1 MKKNASSKILLSLG
15 VATLLYSSA
24 FAQEINLTES
34 SDVGNY
40 FEENGKDINLK
51 NPDKYK
57 GQDLNIKMGVWDLPN
72 DDYDSADYRL
82 NIDIGKNNTLS
93 FTHNNGQN
101 PAYVTNLNA
110 TAKEVKTTD
119 IVLQA
124 FAPSVINGDLTMTS
138 SGGEAIT
145 EDEKK
150 GSGIILYNG
159 AVEGKSANG
168 SLTINGNFTADK
180 TLFATY
186 GNFVKVNGT
195 ANLKNSNFG
204 LMKRSYTDLEANNVV
219 MVQAK
224 DFNENILKANNNAG
238 ALLLKFASDYISTD
252 VQGKDPLE
260 AGTIIDISDEDKY
273 GDGEKGLVDY
283 KLSVQNCGGN
293 KCLVDYK
300 LSVQNCGGNK
310 CLVINGGATAAAKD
324 KLVQLQVDIDA
335 IDKLLKNEFDFS
347 QDEEWTK
354 AKEALE
360 KQKTELE
367 QLKQEA
373 EKNGGKIDDEKYIDL
388 VNKNSNLNLSAN
400 DKASILALRSITE
413 QLGSIGADLASR
425 EGVKLALDIKKDTD
439 NTGKSVSNLNSAS
452 SAVNTTMNISNDVS
466 IGSRVA
472 MLNNPFGTY
481 ASKMNGLKFAAL
493 DSDMRPSYVN
503 EYTNSVWANA
513 FGGANIIDGDS
524 GAMYGATIGVDK
536 QANDDV
542 LWGTYFTYAN
552 AKIKDNNLEQK
563 SDNFQLGMYS
573 TINVAPQ
580 WELNLKA
587 YAQVSPT
594 KQDNVQTDGAYNSDY
609 TSKFLGLSANA
620 GRVFDFSDNT
630 LFIKPFAGVNY
641 YFSYTPSHTENG
653 AIAKDIDS
661 MKNNSV
667 SVEVGAE
674 FRKYMN
680 ENSYI
685 FVTPKIEQFVINSGD
700 DYTANLAVNNA
711 FFTSIE
717 ANNKKKTYGQIIV
730 GGNVDFTNQ
739 LSMNLGFG
747 AKQILAGKVDNKN
760 ETYLSGQVGLKYKF

>member
-24 FAQEINLTES
+24 FAQEINLTQS

-93 FTHNNGQN
+93 FTHNNDQN
-101 PAYVTNLNA
+101 PVYVTNLNA

-124 FAPSVINGDLTMTS
+124 FAPSVINGNLTMTS
-138 SGGEAIT
+138 SGAGAIT
-145 EDEKK
+145 EDEQK

-159 AVEGKSANG
+159 VEGKSANG

-180 TLFATY
+180 TLFAAY

-195 ANLKNSNFG
+195 ANLTNSNFG

-219 MVQAK
+219 IVQAK

-238 ALLLKFASDYISTD
+238 ALLLKFAGDYISTD

-260 AGTIIDISDEDKY
+260 AATIIDISDEDKY
-273 GDGEKGLVDY
+273 GDGEKG
-283 KLSVQNCGGN
+283 
-293 KCLVDYK
+293 LVDYK

-324 KLVQLQVDIDA
+324 KLVQLQVDIDT
-335 IDKLLKNEFDFS
+335 IDKLLKNEFDSS
-347 QDEEWTK
+347 QGEEWEQ
-354 AKEALE
+354 AKETLKKQQAEIQTMLE
-360 KQKTELE
+360 
-367 QLKQEA
+367 EA
-373 EKNGGKIDDEKYIDL
+373 KKNGGKIDDEKYIDL

-524 GAMYGATIGVDK
+524 GAMYGATVGVDK

-542 LWGTYFTYAN
+542 LWGAYFTYAN

-711 FFTSIE
+711 FFTSVE

>member
-24 FAQEINLTES
+24 FAQEINLTQS

-57 GQDLNIKMGVWDLPN
+57 GQDLSIKMGVWDLPN
-72 DDYDSADYRL
+72 DDYDSDDYRL

-101 PAYVTNLNA
+101 PVYVTNLNA

-124 FAPSVINGDLTMTS
+124 SAPSVINGNLTMTS
-138 SGGEAIT
+138 SGAETIT

-150 GSGIILYNG
+150 GSGIILYNGNG

-180 TLFATY
+180 TLFAAY

-195 ANLKNSNFG
+195 ANLTNSNFG

-219 MVQAK
+219 IVQAK

-238 ALLLKFASDYISTD
+238 ALLLKFAGDYISTD

-260 AGTIIDISDEDKY
+260 AITIIDISDEDKY
-273 GDGEKGLVDY
+273 GDGEKG
-283 KLSVQNCGGN
+283 
-293 KCLVDYK
+293 LVDYK

-324 KLVQLQVDIDA
+324 KLVQLQVDIDT
-335 IDKLLKNEFDFS
+335 IDKLLKNEFDSS
-347 QDEEWTK
+347 QGEEWEQ
-354 AKEALE
+354 AKEALQE
-360 KQKTELE
+360 QKTKLE

-524 GAMYGATIGVDK
+524 GAMYGATVGVDK

-542 LWGTYFTYAN
+542 LWGAYFTYAN

-594 KQDNVQTDGAYNSDY
+594 KQDNVQIDGAYNSDY

-711 FFTSIE
+711 FFTSVE

>member
-24 FAQEINLTES
+24 FAQEINLTQS

-57 GQDLNIKMGVWDLPN
+57 GQDLNIKMGVWDLP
-72 DDYDSADYRL
+72 DDYDSDDYRL

-101 PAYVTNLNA
+101 PVYVTNLNA

-124 FAPSVINGDLTMTS
+124 FAPSVINGNLTMTS
-138 SGGEAIT
+138 SGAETIT

-150 GSGIILYNG
+150 GSGIILYNGNG

-180 TLFATY
+180 TLFAAY

-195 ANLKNSNFG
+195 ANLTNSNFG

-219 MVQAK
+219 IVQAK

-238 ALLLKFASDYISTD
+238 ALLLKFAGDYISTD

-260 AGTIIDISDEDKY
+260 AATIIDISDEDKY
-273 GDGEKGLVDY
+273 GDGEKG
-283 KLSVQNCGGN
+283 
-293 KCLVDYK
+293 LVDYK

-324 KLVQLQVDIDA
+324 KLVQLQVDIDT
-335 IDKLLKNEFDFS
+335 IDKLLKNEFDSS
-347 QDEEWTK
+347 QGEEWEQ
-354 AKEALE
+354 AKETLKKQQAEIQTMLE
-360 KQKTELE
+360 
-367 QLKQEA
+367 EA
-373 EKNGGKIDDEKYIDL
+373 KKNGGKIDDEKYIDL
-388 VNKNSNLNLSAN
+388 VNKNLNLNLSAN

-524 GAMYGATIGVDK
+524 GAMYGATVGVDK

-542 LWGTYFTYAN
+542 LWGAYFTYAN

-594 KQDNVQTDGAYNSDY
+594 KQDNVQIDGAYNSDY

>member
-24 FAQEINLTES
+24 FAQEINLAGS
-34 SDVGNY
+34 SDVGKY

-51 NPDKYK
+51 NPDQYK
-57 GQDLNIKMGVWDLPN
+57 GQDLSIKMGVWDLPN

-82 NIDIGKNNTLS
+82 NIDIGKDNTLS
-93 FTHNNGQN
+93 FTHNNKEN

-219 MVQAK
+219 IVQAK
-224 DFNENILKANNNAG
+224 DFNKDILEEKSNNNAG
-238 ALLLKFASDYISTD
+238 ALLVKFLNDYVSTD
-252 VQGKDPLE
+252 LHGKDVIE
-260 AGTIIDISDEDKY
+260 TGAVIDISDEDEY
-273 GDGEKGLVDY
+273 GDGKKG
-283 KLSVQNCGGN
+283 
-293 KCLVDYK
+293 LVDYK

-335 IDKLLKNEFDFS
+335 IDKLLKNEFDSS
-347 QDEEWTK
+347 QGEEWEQ
-354 AKEALE
+354 AKETLKKQQAELQTMLE
-360 KQKTELE
+360 
-367 QLKQEA
+367 EA
-373 EKNGGKIDDEKYIDL
+373 KKNGGKIDDEKYIDL

-524 GAMYGATIGVDK
+524 GAMYGATVGVDK

-542 LWGTYFTYAN
+542 LSGAYFTYAN

-594 KQDNVQTDGAYNSDY
+594 KQDNVQIDGAYNSDY

-661 MKNNSV
+661 IKNNSV

>member
-24 FAQEINLTES
+24 FAQEINLTQS
-34 SDVGNY
+34 SDVGKY

-93 FTHNNGQN
+93 FTHNNDQN
-101 PAYVTNLNA
+101 PVYVTNLNA

-124 FAPSVINGDLTMTS
+124 SAPSVINGNLTMTS
-138 SGGEAIT
+138 SGGGAIT

-150 GSGIILYNG
+150 GSGIILYNGNG

-180 TLFATY
+180 TLFAAY

-195 ANLKNSNFG
+195 ANLTNSNFG

-219 MVQAK
+219 IVQAK

-238 ALLLKFASDYISTD
+238 ALLLKFAGDYISTD

-260 AGTIIDISDEDKY
+260 AVTIIDISDEDKY
-273 GDGEKGLVDY
+273 GDGEKG
-283 KLSVQNCGGN
+283 
-293 KCLVDYK
+293 LVDYK

-324 KLVQLQVDIDA
+324 KLVQLQVDIDT
-335 IDKLLKNEFDFS
+335 IDKLLKNEFDS
-347 QDEEWTK
+347 NQGEEWEQ
-354 AKEALE
+354 AKETLKKQQAELQTMLE
-360 KQKTELE
+360 
-367 QLKQEA
+367 EA
-373 EKNGGKIDDEKYIDL
+373 KKNGGKIDDEKYIDL
-388 VNKNSNLNLSAN
+388 VNKNLNLNLSAN

-524 GAMYGATIGVDK
+524 GAMYGATVGVDK

-542 LWGTYFTYAN
+542 LWGAYFTYAN

-594 KQDNVQTDGAYNSDY
+594 KQDNVQIDGAYNSDY

-711 FFTSIE
+711 FFTSVE

>member
-15 VATLLYSSA
+15 VATLLYSGA
-24 FAQEINLTES
+24 FAAEITFN
-34 SDVGNY
+34 SDSDLNTH
-40 FEENGKDINLK
+40 FDINEKDNVATFK
-51 NPDKYK
+51 NENYK
-57 GQDLNIKMGVWDLPN
+57 NQDLTFKINTLAF
-72 DDYDSADYRL
+72 DDAHEDAKI
-82 NIDIGKNNTLS
+82 NIDLGNNSLTLENTRNS
-93 FTHNNGQN
+93 GGE
-101 PAYVTNLNA
+101 
-110 TAKEVKTTD
+110 TAALVRNFNVDAKDFKTTD
-119 IVLQA
+119 IGLSYFNA
-124 FAPSVINGDLTMTS
+124 GIINANFTMV
-138 SGGEAIT
+138 
-145 EDEKK
+145 
-150 GSGIILYNG
+150 GSGEDFDLDNIDKNKASSLLIFNG
-159 AVEGKSANG
+159 SRENTNDTVNG
-168 SLTINGNFTADK
+168 SLTVNGDFS
-180 TLFATY
+180 AT
-186 GNFVKVNGT
+186 NSAIVSMKSDTFKVNGT
-195 ANLKNSNFG
+195 ATLKEAGLGFLSQSYSNLDVNDFIA
-204 LMKRSYTDLEANNVV
+204 LR
-219 MVQAK
+219 AK
-224 DFNENILKANNNAG
+224 DIKTDKLNDETNAG
-238 ALLLKFASDYISTD
+238 ALILKSASSYIDESLLNGDDYVASLD
-252 VQGKDPLE
+252 VT
-260 AGTIIDISDEDKY
+260 AEDNKY
-273 GDGEKGLVDY
+273 GGVFVDY
-283 KLSVQNCGGN
+283 KLSLKNCGG
-293 KCLVDYK
+293 D
-300 LSVQNCGGNK
+300 K
-310 CLVINGGATAAAKD
+310 CLVINGGATAAAK
-324 KLVQLQVDIDA
+324 KLTNQIAVDLEAITRIID
-335 IDKLLKNEFDFS
+335 DLDNE
-347 QDEEWTK
+347 Q
-354 AKEALE
+354 AKEALQE
-360 KQKTELE
+360 QKTKLE
-367 QLKQEA
+367 KLQQEA
-373 EKNGGKIDDEKYIDL
+373 MQNGGKIDDEKYIDL
-388 VNKNSNLNLSAN
+388 VNKNLNLNLSAN

-524 GAMYGATIGVDK
+524 GAMYGATVGVDK

-542 LWGTYFTYAN
+542 LWGAYFTYAN

-594 KQDNVQTDGAYNSDY
+594 KQDNVQIDGAYNSDY

-711 FFTSIE
+711 FFTSVE

>member
-15 VATLLYSSA
+15 VATLLYSGA
-24 FAQEINLTES
+24 FAQEINLTQS
-34 SDVGNY
+34 SDVGKY

-93 FTHNNGQN
+93 FTHNNDQN
-101 PAYVTNLNA
+101 PVYVTNLNA

-124 FAPSVINGDLTMTS
+124 SAPSVINGNLTMTS
-138 SGGEAIT
+138 SGAGTIT

-150 GSGIILYNG
+150 GSGIILYNGNG

-180 TLFATY
+180 TLFAAY

-195 ANLKNSNFG
+195 ANLTNSNFG

-219 MVQAK
+219 IVQAK

-238 ALLLKFASDYISTD
+238 ALLLKFAGDYISTD

-293 KCLVDYK
+293 KCLV
-300 LSVQNCGGNK
+300 
-310 CLVINGGATAAAKD
+310 INGGATAAAKD
-324 KLVQLQVDIDA
+324 KLVQLQVDIDT
-335 IDKLLKNEFDFS
+335 IDKLLKNEFDSS
-347 QDEEWTK
+347 QGEEWEQ
-354 AKEALE
+354 AKETLKKQQAEIQTMLE
-360 KQKTELE
+360 
-367 QLKQEA
+367 EA
-373 EKNGGKIDDEKYIDL
+373 KKNGGKIDDEKYIDL
-388 VNKNSNLNLSAN
+388 VNKNLNLNLSAN

-524 GAMYGATIGVDK
+524 GAMYGATVGVDK

-542 LWGTYFTYAN
+542 LWGAYFTYAN

-594 KQDNVQTDGAYNSDY
+594 KQDNVQIDGAYNSDY

-661 MKNNSV
+661 IKNNSV

-760 ETYLSGQVGLKYKF
+760 ETYLSGHVGLKYKF

>member
-15 VATLLYSSA
+15 VATLLYSGA
-24 FAQEINLTES
+24 FAQEIDLAGS
-34 SDVGNY
+34 SDIGKY

-51 NPDKYK
+51 NPDNYK
-57 GQDLNIKMGVWDLPN
+57 GQDLSIKMSVWDLPN
-72 DDYDSADYRL
+72 DDYDSADYRF

-93 FTHNNGQN
+93 FKHNNSEH

-138 SGGEAIT
+138 SLDEAIT

-159 AVEGKSANG
+159 AGETQSANG
-168 SLTINGNFTADK
+168 SLTINGNFTVDK

-195 ANLKNSNFG
+195 ANLTNSNFG
-204 LMKRSYTDLEANNVV
+204 LIKRSYTDLEANNVV

-224 DFNENILKANNNAG
+224 DFNKDILEEKSNNNAG
-238 ALLLKFASDYISTD
+238 ALLVKFLNDYVSTD
-252 VQGKDPLE
+252 LHGKDVIE
-260 AGTIIDISDEDKY
+260 TGAVIDISDEDEY
-273 GDGEKGLVDY
+273 GDGKKGLVDY

-293 KCLVDYK
+293 KCLV
-300 LSVQNCGGNK
+300 V
-310 CLVINGGATAAAKD
+310 NGGATAAAKD
-324 KLVQLQVDIDA
+324 KLTQLKVDINA
-335 IDKLLKNEFDFS
+335 IDKLLKNEFDSS
-347 QDEEWTK
+347 QDEEWK
-354 AKEALE
+354 QAKEALE

-367 QLKQEA
+367 KLQQEA
-373 EKNGGKIDDEKYIDL
+373 MQNGGKIDDEKYIDL
-388 VNKNSNLNLSAN
+388 VNKNLNLNLSAN

-524 GAMYGATIGVDK
+524 GAMYGATVGVDK

-542 LWGTYFTYAN
+542 LWGAYFTYAN

-594 KQDNVQTDGAYNSDY
+594 KQDNVQIDGAYNSDY

-711 FFTSIE
+711 FFTSVE

>member
-24 FAQEINLTES
+24 FAQEINLTQS

-93 FTHNNGQN
+93 FTHNNDQN
-101 PAYVTNLNA
+101 PVYVTNLNA

-124 FAPSVINGDLTMTS
+124 FAPSVINGNLTMTS
-138 SGGEAIT
+138 SGAGAIT

-159 AVEGKSANG
+159 AGETQSANG

-180 TLFATY
+180 TLFAAY

-195 ANLKNSNFG
+195 ANLTNSNFR
-204 LMKRSYTDLEANNVV
+204 LIKRSYTDLEANNVV
-219 MVQAK
+219 IVQAK

-238 ALLLKFASDYISTD
+238 ALLVKFLNDYVSTD
-252 VQGKDPLE
+252 LHGKDDIE
-260 AGTIIDISDEDKY
+260 TGAVIDISDEDKY
-273 GDGEKGLVDY
+273 GDGEKG
-283 KLSVQNCGGN
+283 
-293 KCLVDYK
+293 LVDYK

-324 KLVQLQVDIDA
+324 KLVQLQVDIDT
-335 IDKLLKNEFDFS
+335 IDKLLKNEFDSS
-347 QDEEWTK
+347 QGEEWEQ
-354 AKEALE
+354 AKETLKKQQAEIQTMLE
-360 KQKTELE
+360 
-367 QLKQEA
+367 EA
-373 EKNGGKIDDEKYIDL
+373 KKNGGKIDDEKYIDL

-524 GAMYGATIGVDK
+524 GAMYGATVGVDK

-542 LWGTYFTYAN
+542 LWGAYFTYAN

-573 TINVAPQ
+573 TINIAPQ

-594 KQDNVQTDGAYNSDY
+594 KQDNVQIDGAYNSDY

>member
-15 VATLLYSSA
+15 VATLLYSGA
-24 FAQEINLTES
+24 FAAEITFN
-34 SDVGNY
+34 SDSDLNTH
-40 FEENGKDINLK
+40 FDINEKDNVATFK
-51 NPDKYK
+51 NENYK
-57 GQDLNIKMGVWDLPN
+57 NQDLTFKINTLAFEDAHEDAKI
-72 DDYDSADYRL
+72 
-82 NIDIGKNNTLS
+82 NIDLGNNSLTLENTRNS
-93 FTHNNGQN
+93 GGE
-101 PAYVTNLNA
+101 
-110 TAKEVKTTD
+110 TAALVRNFNVDAKDFKTTD
-119 IVLQA
+119 IGLSYFNA
-124 FAPSVINGDLTMTS
+124 GIINANFTMV
-138 SGGEAIT
+138 
-145 EDEKK
+145 
-150 GSGIILYNG
+150 GSGEDFDLDNIDKNKASSLLIFNG
-159 AVEGKSANG
+159 SRENTNDTVNG
-168 SLTINGNFTADK
+168 SLTVNGDFS
-180 TLFATY
+180 AT
-186 GNFVKVNGT
+186 NSAIASMKSDTFKVNGT
-195 ANLKNSNFG
+195 ATIEKSGLGFLSQSYSNS
-204 LMKRSYTDLEANNVV
+204 DANDFIVLR
-219 MVQAK
+219 AK
-224 DFNENILKANNNAG
+224 DIKTDKLNDETNAG
-238 ALLLKFASDYISTD
+238 ALILKSASSYIDESLLNDDDYVASLD
-252 VQGKDPLE
+252 VT
-260 AGTIIDISDEDKY
+260 AEDNKY
-273 GDGEKGLVDY
+273 GGVFVDY
-283 KLSVQNCGGN
+283 KLSLKNCGG
-293 KCLVDYK
+293 D
-300 LSVQNCGGNK
+300 K
-310 CLVINGGATAAAKD
+310 CLVINGGATAAAK
-324 KLVQLQVDIDA
+324 KLTNQIAVDLEAITRIID
-335 IDKLLKNEFDFS
+335 DLDNE
-347 QDEEWTK
+347 Q
-354 AKEALE
+354 AKETLKKQQAELQTMLE
-360 KQKTELE
+360 
-367 QLKQEA
+367 EA
-373 EKNGGKIDDEKYIDL
+373 KKNGGKIDDEKYIDL
-388 VNKNSNLNLSAN
+388 VNKNLNLNLSAN

-524 GAMYGATIGVDK
+524 GAMYGATVGVDK

-542 LWGTYFTYAN
+542 LWGAYFTYAN

-594 KQDNVQTDGAYNSDY
+594 KQDNVQIDGAYNSDY

-630 LFIKPFAGVNY
+630 LFIKPFVGVNY

-711 FFTSIE
+711 FFTSVE

>member
-24 FAQEINLTES
+24 FAQEINLTQS

-57 GQDLNIKMGVWDLPN
+57 GQDLSIKMGVWDLP
-72 DDYDSADYRL
+72 DDYDSDDYRL

-101 PAYVTNLNA
+101 PVYVTNLNA

-124 FAPSVINGDLTMTS
+124 FAPSVINGNLTMTS
-138 SGGEAIT
+138 SGAETIT

-150 GSGIILYNG
+150 GSGIILYNGNG

-180 TLFATY
+180 TLFAAY

-195 ANLKNSNFG
+195 ANLTNSNFG
-204 LMKRSYTDLEANNVV
+204 LMKHSYTDLEANNVV
-219 MVQAK
+219 IVQAK

-238 ALLLKFASDYISTD
+238 ALLLKFAGDYISTD

-260 AGTIIDISDEDKY
+260 AATIIDISDEDKY
-273 GDGEKGLVDY
+273 GDGEKG
-283 KLSVQNCGGN
+283 
-293 KCLVDYK
+293 LVDYK

-324 KLVQLQVDIDA
+324 KLVQLQVDIDT
-335 IDKLLKNEFDFS
+335 IDKLLKNEFDSS
-347 QDEEWTK
+347 QGEEWEQ
-354 AKEALE
+354 AKETLKKQQAEIQTMLE
-360 KQKTELE
+360 
-367 QLKQEA
+367 EA
-373 EKNGGKIDDEKYIDL
+373 KKNGGKIDDEKYIDL

-524 GAMYGATIGVDK
+524 GAMYGATVGVDK

-542 LWGTYFTYAN
+542 LWGAYFTYAN

-594 KQDNVQTDGAYNSDY
+594 KQDNVQIDGAYNSDY

-661 MKNNSV
+661 IKNNSV

-711 FFTSIE
+711 FFTSVE

>member
-24 FAQEINLTES
+24 FAQEINLTGS
-34 SDVGNY
+34 SDIGNY

-57 GQDLNIKMGVWDLPN
+57 GQDLNIKMGVWDLP
-72 DDYDSADYRL
+72 DDYDSDDYRL

-101 PAYVTNLNA
+101 PVYVTNLNA

-124 FAPSVINGDLTMTS
+124 FAPSVINGNLTMTS
-138 SGGEAIT
+138 SGAETIT

-150 GSGIILYNG
+150 GSGIILYNGNG

-180 TLFATY
+180 TLFAAY

-195 ANLKNSNFG
+195 ANLTNSNFG

-219 MVQAK
+219 IVQAK

-238 ALLLKFASDYISTD
+238 ALLLKFAGDYISTD

-293 KCLVDYK
+293 KCLV
-300 LSVQNCGGNK
+300 
-310 CLVINGGATAAAKD
+310 INGGATAAAKD
-324 KLVQLQVDIDA
+324 KLVQLQVDIDT
-335 IDKLLKNEFDFS
+335 IDKLLKNEFDSS
-347 QDEEWTK
+347 QGEEWEQ
-354 AKEALE
+354 AKETLKKQQAEIQTMLE
-360 KQKTELE
+360 
-367 QLKQEA
+367 EA
-373 EKNGGKIDDEKYIDL
+373 KKNGGKIDDEKYIDL

-524 GAMYGATIGVDK
+524 GAMYGATVGVDK

-542 LWGTYFTYAN
+542 LWGAYFTYAN

-594 KQDNVQTDGAYNSDY
+594 KQDNVQIDGAYNSDY

-667 SVEVGAE
+667 SIEVGAE

-711 FFTSIE
+711 FFTSVE

>member
-15 VATLLYSSA
+15 VATLLYSGA
-24 FAQEINLTES
+24 FAAEITFN
-34 SDVGNY
+34 SDSDLNTH
-40 FEENGKDINLK
+40 FDINEKDNVATFK
-51 NPDKYK
+51 NENYK
-57 GQDLNIKMGVWDLPN
+57 NQDLTFKINTLAF
-72 DDYDSADYRL
+72 DDAHEDAKI
-82 NIDIGKNNTLS
+82 NIDLGNNSLTLENTRNS
-93 FTHNNGQN
+93 GGE
-101 PAYVTNLNA
+101 
-110 TAKEVKTTD
+110 TAALVRNFNVDAKDFKTTD
-119 IVLQA
+119 IGLSYFNA
-124 FAPSVINGDLTMTS
+124 GIINANFTMV
-138 SGGEAIT
+138 
-145 EDEKK
+145 
-150 GSGIILYNG
+150 GSGEDFDLDNIDKNKASSLLIFNG
-159 AVEGKSANG
+159 SRENTNDTVNG
-168 SLTINGNFTADK
+168 SLTVNGDFS
-180 TLFATY
+180 AT
-186 GNFVKVNGT
+186 NSAIVSMKSDTFKVNGT
-195 ANLKNSNFG
+195 ATIEKSGLGFLSQSYSNLDVNDFIA
-204 LMKRSYTDLEANNVV
+204 LR
-219 MVQAK
+219 AK
-224 DFNENILKANNNAG
+224 DIKTDKLNDETNAG
-238 ALLLKFASDYISTD
+238 ALILKSASSYIDESLLNDDDYVASLD
-252 VQGKDPLE
+252 VT
-260 AGTIIDISDEDKY
+260 AEDNKY
-273 GDGEKGLVDY
+273 GGVFVDY
-283 KLSVQNCGGN
+283 KLSLKNCGG
-293 KCLVDYK
+293 D
-300 LSVQNCGGNK
+300 K
-310 CLVINGGATAAAKD
+310 CLVINGGATAAAK
-324 KLVQLQVDIDA
+324 KLTNQIAVDLEAITRIIDGL
-335 IDKLLKNEFDFS
+335 DNE
-347 QDEEWTK
+347 Q
-354 AKEALE
+354 AKEALQE
-360 KQKTELE
+360 QKTELE
-367 QLKQEA
+367 KLQQEA
-373 EKNGGKIDDEKYIDL
+373 MQNGGKIDDEKYIDL

-524 GAMYGATIGVDK
+524 GAMYGATVGVDK

-542 LWGTYFTYAN
+542 LWGAYFTYAN

-594 KQDNVQTDGAYNSDY
+594 KQDNVQIDGAYNSDY

-711 FFTSIE
+711 FFTSVE

>member
-15 VATLLYSSA
+15 VATLLYSGA
-24 FAQEINLTES
+24 FAAEITFN
-34 SDVGNY
+34 SDSDLNTH
-40 FEENGKDINLK
+40 FDINEKDNVATFK
-51 NPDKYK
+51 NENYK
-57 GQDLNIKMGVWDLPN
+57 NQDLTFKINTLAF
-72 DDYDSADYRL
+72 DDAPEDAKI
-82 NIDIGKNNTLS
+82 NIDLGNNSLTLENTRNS
-93 FTHNNGQN
+93 GGE
-101 PAYVTNLNA
+101 
-110 TAKEVKTTD
+110 TAALVRNFNVDAKDFKTTD
-119 IVLQA
+119 IGLSYFNA
-124 FAPSVINGDLTMTS
+124 GIINANFTMV
-138 SGGEAIT
+138 
-145 EDEKK
+145 
-150 GSGIILYNG
+150 GSGEDFDLDNIDKNKASSLLIFNG
-159 AVEGKSANG
+159 SRENTNDTVNG
-168 SLTINGNFTADK
+168 SLTVNGDFS
-180 TLFATY
+180 AT
-186 GNFVKVNGT
+186 NSAIVSMKSDTFKVNGT
-195 ANLKNSNFG
+195 ATIEKSGLGFLSQSYSNLDVNDFIA
-204 LMKRSYTDLEANNVV
+204 LR
-219 MVQAK
+219 AK
-224 DFNENILKANNNAG
+224 DIKTDKLNDETNAG
-238 ALLLKFASDYISTD
+238 ALILKSASSYIDESLLNDDDYVASLD
-252 VQGKDPLE
+252 VT
-260 AGTIIDISDEDKY
+260 AEDNKY
-273 GDGEKGLVDY
+273 GGVFVDY
-283 KLSVQNCGGN
+283 KLSLKNCGG
-293 KCLVDYK
+293 D
-300 LSVQNCGGNK
+300 K
-310 CLVINGGATAAAKD
+310 CLVINGGATAAAK
-324 KLVQLQVDIDA
+324 KLTNQIAVDLEAITRIIDGL
-335 IDKLLKNEFDFS
+335 DNE
-347 QDEEWTK
+347 Q
-354 AKEALE
+354 AKEALQE
-360 KQKTELE
+360 QKTELE

-524 GAMYGATIGVDK
+524 GAMYGATVGVDK

-542 LWGTYFTYAN
+542 LWGAYFTYAN

-594 KQDNVQTDGAYNSDY
+594 KQDNVQIDGAYNSDY

-711 FFTSIE
+711 FFTSVE

>member
-15 VATLLYSSA
+15 VATLLYSGA
-24 FAQEINLTES
+24 FAAEITFN
-34 SDVGNY
+34 SDSDLNTH
-40 FEENGKDINLK
+40 FDINEKDNVATFK
-51 NPDKYK
+51 NENYK
-57 GQDLNIKMGVWDLPN
+57 NQDLTFKINTLAF
-72 DDYDSADYRL
+72 DDAHEDAKI
-82 NIDIGKNNTLS
+82 NIDLGNNSLTLENTRNS
-93 FTHNNGQN
+93 GGE
-101 PAYVTNLNA
+101 
-110 TAKEVKTTD
+110 TAALVRNFNVDAKDFKTTD
-119 IVLQA
+119 IGLSYFNA
-124 FAPSVINGDLTMTS
+124 GIINANFTMV
-138 SGGEAIT
+138 
-145 EDEKK
+145 
-150 GSGIILYNG
+150 GSGEDFDLDNIDKNKASSLLIFNG
-159 AVEGKSANG
+159 SRENTNDTVNG
-168 SLTINGNFTADK
+168 SLTVNGDFS
-180 TLFATY
+180 AT
-186 GNFVKVNGT
+186 NSAIVSMKSDTFKVNGT
-195 ANLKNSNFG
+195 ATIEKSGLGFLSQSYSNL
-204 LMKRSYTDLEANNVV
+204 DANDFIVLR
-219 MVQAK
+219 AK
-224 DFNENILKANNNAG
+224 DIKTDKLNDETNAG
-238 ALLLKFASDYISTD
+238 ALILKSGSSYIDESLLNGDDYVAS
-252 VQGKDPLE
+252 L
-260 AGTIIDISDEDKY
+260 DITAEDNKY
-273 GDGEKGLVDY
+273 GGVFVDY
-283 KLSVQNCGGN
+283 KLSLKNCGG
-293 KCLVDYK
+293 D
-300 LSVQNCGGNK
+300 K
-310 CLVINGGATAAAKD
+310 CLVINGGATAAAK
-324 KLVQLQVDIDA
+324 KLTNQIAVDLEAITRIIDGL
-335 IDKLLKNEFDFS
+335 DNE
-347 QDEEWTK
+347 Q
-354 AKEALE
+354 AKEALK
-360 KQKTELE
+360 KQQAEFQTMLE
-367 QLKQEA
+367 EA
-373 EKNGGKIDDEKYIDL
+373 KKNGGKIDDEKYIDL
-388 VNKNSNLNLSAN
+388 VNKNLNLNLSAN

-524 GAMYGATIGVDK
+524 GAMYGATVGVDK

-542 LWGTYFTYAN
+542 LWGAYFTYAN

-594 KQDNVQTDGAYNSDY
+594 KQDNVQIDGAYNSDY

-711 FFTSIE
+711 FFTSVE

>member
-24 FAQEINLTES
+24 FAQEINLTQS

-101 PAYVTNLNA
+101 PVYVTNLNA

-124 FAPSVINGDLTMTS
+124 SAPSVINGNLTMTS
-138 SGGEAIT
+138 SGAGTIT

-150 GSGIILYNG
+150 GSGIILYNGNG

-180 TLFATY
+180 TLFAAY

-195 ANLKNSNFG
+195 ANLTNSNFG

-219 MVQAK
+219 IVQAK

-238 ALLLKFASDYISTD
+238 ALLLKFAGDYISTD

-293 KCLVDYK
+293 KCLV
-300 LSVQNCGGNK
+300 
-310 CLVINGGATAAAKD
+310 INGGATAAAKD
-324 KLVQLQVDIDA
+324 KLVQLQVDIDT
-335 IDKLLKNEFDFS
+335 IDKLLKNEFDSS
-347 QDEEWTK
+347 QGEEWEQ
-354 AKEALE
+354 AKEALQE
-360 KQKTELE
+360 QKTKLE
-367 QLKQEA
+367 KLQQEA
-373 EKNGGKIDDEKYIDL
+373 MQNGGKIDDEKYIDL
-388 VNKNSNLNLSAN
+388 VNKNLNLNLSAN

-524 GAMYGATIGVDK
+524 GAMYGATVGVDK

-542 LWGTYFTYAN
+542 LWGAYFTYAN

-594 KQDNVQTDGAYNSDY
+594 KQDNVQIDGAYNSDY

-711 FFTSIE
+711 FFTSVE

>member
-24 FAQEINLTES
+24 FAQEINLTQS

-93 FTHNNGQN
+93 FTHNNDQN
-101 PAYVTNLNA
+101 PVYVTNLNA

-124 FAPSVINGDLTMTS
+124 SAPSVINGNLTMTS
-138 SGGEAIT
+138 SGAGTIT

-150 GSGIILYNG
+150 GSGIILYNGNG

-180 TLFATY
+180 TLFVAY

-195 ANLKNSNFG
+195 ANLTNSNFG

-219 MVQAK
+219 IVQAK

-238 ALLLKFASDYISTD
+238 ALLLKFAGDYISTD

-293 KCLVDYK
+293 KCLV
-300 LSVQNCGGNK
+300 
-310 CLVINGGATAAAKD
+310 INGGATAAAKD
-324 KLVQLQVDIDA
+324 KLVQLQVDIDT
-335 IDKLLKNEFDFS
+335 IDKLLKNEFDSS
-347 QDEEWTK
+347 QGEEWEQ
-354 AKEALE
+354 AKETLKKQQAEIQTMLE
-360 KQKTELE
+360 
-367 QLKQEA
+367 EA
-373 EKNGGKIDDEKYIDL
+373 KKNGGKIDDEKYIDL
-388 VNKNSNLNLSAN
+388 VNKNLNLNLSAN

-524 GAMYGATIGVDK
+524 GAMYGATVGVDK

-542 LWGTYFTYAN
+542 LWGAYFTYAN

-594 KQDNVQTDGAYNSDY
+594 KQDNVQIDGAYNSDY

-711 FFTSIE
+711 FFTSVE

>member
-24 FAQEINLTES
+24 FAQEINLTQS

-93 FTHNNGQN
+93 FTHNNDQN
-101 PAYVTNLNA
+101 PVYVTNLNA

-124 FAPSVINGDLTMTS
+124 SAPSVINGNLTMTS
-138 SGGEAIT
+138 SGGGAIT

-150 GSGIILYNG
+150 GSGIILYNGNG

-168 SLTINGNFTADK
+168 SLTINGNFAADK
-180 TLFATY
+180 TLFAAY

-195 ANLKNSNFG
+195 ANLTNSNFG

-219 MVQAK
+219 IVQAK

-293 KCLVDYK
+293 KCLV
-300 LSVQNCGGNK
+300 
-310 CLVINGGATAAAKD
+310 INGGATAAAKN

-335 IDKLLKNEFDFS
+335 IDKLLKSEFDSS
-347 QDEEWTK
+347 QDEEWK
-354 AKEALE
+354 QAKEALE
-360 KQKTELE
+360 KQKTELQTMLE
-367 QLKQEA
+367 EA

-388 VNKNSNLNLSAN
+388 VNKNLNLNLSAN

-524 GAMYGATIGVDK
+524 GAMYGATVGVDK

-542 LWGTYFTYAN
+542 LWGAYFTYAN

-594 KQDNVQTDGAYNSDY
+594 KQDNVQIDGAYNSDY

-711 FFTSIE
+711 FFTSVE

>member
-24 FAQEINLTES
+24 FAQEINLTQS

-57 GQDLNIKMGVWDLPN
+57 GQDLSIKMGVWDLP
-72 DDYDSADYRL
+72 DDYDSDDYRL

-101 PAYVTNLNA
+101 PVYVTNLNA

-124 FAPSVINGDLTMTS
+124 FAPSVINGNLTMTS
-138 SGGEAIT
+138 SGAETIT

-150 GSGIILYNG
+150 GSGIILYNGNG

-204 LMKRSYTDLEANNVV
+204 LMKHSYTDLEANNVV
-219 MVQAK
+219 IVQAK

-238 ALLLKFASDYISTD
+238 ALLLKFAGDYISTD

-260 AGTIIDISDEDKY
+260 AATIIDISDEDKY
-273 GDGEKGLVDY
+273 GDGEKG
-283 KLSVQNCGGN
+283 
-293 KCLVDYK
+293 LVDYK

-324 KLVQLQVDIDA
+324 KLVQLQVDIDT
-335 IDKLLKNEFDFS
+335 IDKLLKNEFDSS
-347 QDEEWTK
+347 QGEEWEQ
-354 AKEALE
+354 AKEALQE
-360 KQKTELE
+360 QKTKLE
-367 QLKQEA
+367 KLQQEA
-373 EKNGGKIDDEKYIDL
+373 MQNGGKIDDEKYIDL

-524 GAMYGATIGVDK
+524 GAMYGATVGVDK

-542 LWGTYFTYAN
+542 LWGAYFTYAN

-594 KQDNVQTDGAYNSDY
+594 KQDNVQIDGAYNSDY

-711 FFTSIE
+711 FFTSVE

>member
-15 VATLLYSSA
+15 VATLLYSGA
-24 FAQEINLTES
+24 FAAEITFN
-34 SDVGNY
+34 SDSDLNTH
-40 FEENGKDINLK
+40 FDINEKDNVATFK
-51 NPDKYK
+51 NENYK
-57 GQDLNIKMGVWDLPN
+57 NQDLTFKINTLAF
-72 DDYDSADYRL
+72 DDAPEDAKI
-82 NIDIGKNNTLS
+82 NIDLGNNSLTLENTRNS
-93 FTHNNGQN
+93 SGE
-101 PAYVTNLNA
+101 
-110 TAKEVKTTD
+110 TAALVRNFNVDAKDFKTTD
-119 IVLQA
+119 IGLSYFNA
-124 FAPSVINGDLTMTS
+124 GIINANFTMVGGEDFDLDNIDKNKTS
-138 SGGEAIT
+138 SLLIFN
-145 EDEKK
+145 
-150 GSGIILYNG
+150 GSRENTNDT
-159 AVEGKSANG
+159 VNG
-168 SLTINGNFTADK
+168 SLTVNGDFS
-180 TLFATY
+180 AT
-186 GNFVKVNGT
+186 NSAIVSMKSDTFKVNGT
-195 ANLKNSNFG
+195 ATLKEADLGFLSQSYSNLDVNDFIA
-204 LMKRSYTDLEANNVV
+204 LR
-219 MVQAK
+219 AK
-224 DFNENILKANNNAG
+224 DIKTDKLNDETNAG
-238 ALLLKFASDYISTD
+238 ALILKTASSYIDESLLNGDDSIASLD
-252 VQGKDPLE
+252 VT
-260 AGTIIDISDEDKY
+260 AEDNKY
-273 GDGEKGLVDY
+273 GGVFVDY
-283 KLSVQNCGGN
+283 KLSLKNCGG
-293 KCLVDYK
+293 D
-300 LSVQNCGGNK
+300 K
-310 CLVINGGATAAAKD
+310 CLVINGGATAAAK
-324 KLVQLQVDIDA
+324 KLTNQIAVDLEAITRIID
-335 IDKLLKNEFDFS
+335 DLDNE
-347 QDEEWTK
+347 Q
-354 AKEALE
+354 AKEALQE
-360 KQKTELE
+360 QKTELE
-367 QLKQEA
+367 KLQQEA
-373 EKNGGKIDDEKYIDL
+373 MQNGGKIDDEKYIDL
-388 VNKNSNLNLSAN
+388 VNKNLNLNLSAN

-524 GAMYGATIGVDK
+524 GAMYGATVGVDK

-542 LWGTYFTYAN
+542 LWGAYFTYAN

-594 KQDNVQTDGAYNSDY
+594 KQDNVQIDGAYNSDY

-711 FFTSIE
+711 FFTSVE

>member
-15 VATLLYSSA
+15 VATLLYSGA
-24 FAQEINLTES
+24 FAAEITFN
-34 SDVGNY
+34 SDSDLNTH
-40 FEENGKDINLK
+40 FDINEKDNVATFK
-51 NPDKYK
+51 NENYK
-57 GQDLNIKMGVWDLPN
+57 NQDLTFKINTLAF
-72 DDYDSADYRL
+72 DDAPEDAKI
-82 NIDIGKNNTLS
+82 NIDLGNNSLTLENTRNS
-93 FTHNNGQN
+93 GGE
-101 PAYVTNLNA
+101 
-110 TAKEVKTTD
+110 TAALVRNFNVDAKDFKTTD
-119 IVLQA
+119 IGLSYFNA
-124 FAPSVINGDLTMTS
+124 GIINANFTMV
-138 SGGEAIT
+138 
-145 EDEKK
+145 
-150 GSGIILYNG
+150 GSGEDFDLDNIDKNKASSLLIFNG
-159 AVEGKSANG
+159 SRENTNDTVNG
-168 SLTINGNFTADK
+168 SLTVNGDFS
-180 TLFATY
+180 AT
-186 GNFVKVNGT
+186 NSAIVSMKSDTFKVNGT
-195 ANLKNSNFG
+195 ATIEKSGLGFLSQSYSNL
-204 LMKRSYTDLEANNVV
+204 DANDFIVLR
-219 MVQAK
+219 AK
-224 DFNENILKANNNAG
+224 DIKTDKLNDETNAG
-238 ALLLKFASDYISTD
+238 ALILKSASSYIDESLLNGDDYVASLD
-252 VQGKDPLE
+252 VT
-260 AGTIIDISDEDKY
+260 AEDNKY
-273 GDGEKGLVDY
+273 GGVFVDY
-283 KLSVQNCGGN
+283 KLSLKNCGG
-293 KCLVDYK
+293 D
-300 LSVQNCGGNK
+300 K
-310 CLVINGGATAAAKD
+310 CLVINGGATAAAK
-324 KLVQLQVDIDA
+324 KLTNQIAVDLEAITRIID
-335 IDKLLKNEFDFS
+335 DLDNE
-347 QDEEWTK
+347 Q
-354 AKEALE
+354 AKEALQE
-360 KQKTELE
+360 QKTELE
-367 QLKQEA
+367 KLQQEA
-373 EKNGGKIDDEKYIDL
+373 MQNGGKIDDEKYIDL

-524 GAMYGATIGVDK
+524 GAMYGATVGVDK

-542 LWGTYFTYAN
+542 LWGAYFTYAN

-573 TINVAPQ
+573 TINIAPQ

-594 KQDNVQTDGAYNSDY
+594 KQDNVQIDGAYNSDY

>member
-24 FAQEINLTES
+24 FAQEINLTQS

-93 FTHNNGQN
+93 FTHNNDQN
-101 PAYVTNLNA
+101 PVYVTNLNA

-124 FAPSVINGDLTMTS
+124 SAPSVINGNLTMTS
-138 SGGEAIT
+138 SGGGAIT

-150 GSGIILYNG
+150 GSGIILYNGNG

-168 SLTINGNFTADK
+168 SLTINGNFAADK
-180 TLFATY
+180 TLFAAY

-195 ANLKNSNFG
+195 ANLTNSNFG

-238 ALLLKFASDYISTD
+238 ALLLKFAGDYISTD

-260 AGTIIDISDEDKY
+260 AVTIIDISDEDKY
-273 GDGEKGLVDY
+273 GDGEKG
-283 KLSVQNCGGN
+283 
-293 KCLVDYK
+293 LVDYK

-324 KLVQLQVDIDA
+324 KLVQLQVDIDT
-335 IDKLLKNEFDFS
+335 IDKLLKNEFDSS
-347 QDEEWTK
+347 QGEEWEQ
-354 AKEALE
+354 AKETLKKQQAEIQTMLE
-360 KQKTELE
+360 
-367 QLKQEA
+367 EA
-373 EKNGGKIDDEKYIDL
+373 KKNGGKIDDEKYIDL
-388 VNKNSNLNLSAN
+388 VNKNLNLNLSAN

-524 GAMYGATIGVDK
+524 GAMYGATVGVDK

-594 KQDNVQTDGAYNSDY
+594 KQDNVQIDGAYNSDY

-667 SVEVGAE
+667 SIEVGAE

-711 FFTSIE
+711 FFTSVE

>member
-24 FAQEINLTES
+24 FAQEINLTQS

-101 PAYVTNLNA
+101 PVYVTNLNA

-124 FAPSVINGDLTMTS
+124 SAPSVINGNLTMTS
-138 SGGEAIT
+138 SGAGTIT

-150 GSGIILYNG
+150 GSGIILYNGNG

-168 SLTINGNFTADK
+168 SLTINGNFAADK
-180 TLFATY
+180 TLFAAY

-195 ANLKNSNFG
+195 ANLTNSNFG

-219 MVQAK
+219 IVQAK

-238 ALLLKFASDYISTD
+238 ALLLKFAGDYISTD

-260 AGTIIDISDEDKY
+260 AVTIIDISDEDKY
-273 GDGEKGLVDY
+273 GDGEKG
-283 KLSVQNCGGN
+283 
-293 KCLVDYK
+293 LVDYK

-324 KLVQLQVDIDA
+324 KLVQLQVDIDT
-335 IDKLLKNEFDFS
+335 IDKLLKNEFDSS
-347 QDEEWTK
+347 QGEEWEQ
-354 AKEALE
+354 AKETLKKQQAEIQTMLE
-360 KQKTELE
+360 
-367 QLKQEA
+367 EA
-373 EKNGGKIDDEKYIDL
+373 KKNGGKIDDEKYIDL

-524 GAMYGATIGVDK
+524 GAMYGATVGVDK

-542 LWGTYFTYAN
+542 LWGAYFTYAN

-594 KQDNVQTDGAYNSDY
+594 KQDNVQIDGAYNSDY

-667 SVEVGAE
+667 SIEVGAE

-711 FFTSIE
+711 FFTSVE

>member
-15 VATLLYSSA
+15 VATLLYSGA
-24 FAQEINLTES
+24 FAAEIAFN
-34 SDVGNY
+34 SDSDLNTH
-40 FEENGKDINLK
+40 FDINEKDNVATFK
-51 NPDKYK
+51 NENYK
-57 GQDLNIKMGVWDLPN
+57 NQDLTFKINTLAFEDAHEDAKI
-72 DDYDSADYRL
+72 
-82 NIDIGKNNTLS
+82 NIDLGNNSLTLENTRNS
-93 FTHNNGQN
+93 GGE
-101 PAYVTNLNA
+101 
-110 TAKEVKTTD
+110 TAALVRNFNVDAKDFKTTD
-119 IVLQA
+119 IGLSYFNA
-124 FAPSVINGDLTMTS
+124 GIINANFTMV
-138 SGGEAIT
+138 
-145 EDEKK
+145 
-150 GSGIILYNG
+150 GSGEDFDLDNIDKNKASSLLIFNG
-159 AVEGKSANG
+159 SRENTNDTVNG
-168 SLTINGNFTADK
+168 SLTVNGDFS
-180 TLFATY
+180 AT
-186 GNFVKVNGT
+186 NSAIASMKSDTFKVNGT
-195 ANLKNSNFG
+195 ATIEKSGLGFLSQSYSNL
-204 LMKRSYTDLEANNVV
+204 DANDFIVLR
-219 MVQAK
+219 AK
-224 DFNENILKANNNAG
+224 DIKTDKLNDETNAG
-238 ALLLKFASDYISTD
+238 ALILKSASSYIDESLLNDDDYVASLD
-252 VQGKDPLE
+252 VT
-260 AGTIIDISDEDKY
+260 AEDNKY
-273 GDGEKGLVDY
+273 GGVFVDY
-283 KLSVQNCGGN
+283 KLSLKNCGG
-293 KCLVDYK
+293 D
-300 LSVQNCGGNK
+300 K
-310 CLVINGGATAAAKD
+310 CLVINGGATAAAK
-324 KLVQLQVDIDA
+324 KLTNQIAVDLEAITRIID
-335 IDKLLKNEFDFS
+335 DLDNE
-347 QDEEWTK
+347 Q
-354 AKEALE
+354 AKETLKKQQAELQTMLE
-360 KQKTELE
+360 
-367 QLKQEA
+367 EA
-373 EKNGGKIDDEKYIDL
+373 KKNGGKIDDEKYIDL
-388 VNKNSNLNLSAN
+388 VNKNLNLNLSAN

-524 GAMYGATIGVDK
+524 GAMYGATVGVDK

-573 TINVAPQ
+573 TINIAPQ

-594 KQDNVQTDGAYNSDY
+594 KQDNVQIDGAYNSDY

-661 MKNNSV
+661 IKNNSV

>member
-24 FAQEINLTES
+24 FAQEINLTQS

-57 GQDLNIKMGVWDLPN
+57 GQDLSIKMGVWDLP
-72 DDYDSADYRL
+72 DDYDSDDYRL

-101 PAYVTNLNA
+101 PVYVTNLNA

-124 FAPSVINGDLTMTS
+124 FAPSVINGNLTMTS
-138 SGGEAIT
+138 SGAETIT

-150 GSGIILYNG
+150 GSGIILYNGNG

-180 TLFATY
+180 TLFAAY

-195 ANLKNSNFG
+195 ANLTNSNFG
-204 LMKRSYTDLEANNVV
+204 LMKHSYTDLEANNVV
-219 MVQAK
+219 IVQAK

-238 ALLLKFASDYISTD
+238 ALLLKFAGDYISTD

-260 AGTIIDISDEDKY
+260 AATIIDISDEDKY
-273 GDGEKGLVDY
+273 GDGEKG
-283 KLSVQNCGGN
+283 
-293 KCLVDYK
+293 LVDYK

-324 KLVQLQVDIDA
+324 KLVQLQVDIDT
-335 IDKLLKNEFDFS
+335 IDKLLKNEFDSS
-347 QDEEWTK
+347 QGEEWEQ
-354 AKEALE
+354 AKEALQE
-360 KQKTELE
+360 QKTKLE
-367 QLKQEA
+367 KLQQEA
-373 EKNGGKIDDEKYIDL
+373 MQNGGKIDDEKYIDL
-388 VNKNSNLNLSAN
+388 VNKNLNLNLSAN

-524 GAMYGATIGVDK
+524 GAMYGATVGVDK

-542 LWGTYFTYAN
+542 LWGAYFTYAN

-573 TINVAPQ
+573 TINIAPQ

-711 FFTSIE
+711 FFTSVE

>member
-24 FAQEINLTES
+24 FAQEINLTQS
-34 SDVGNY
+34 SDIGNY

-101 PAYVTNLNA
+101 PVYVTNLNA

-124 FAPSVINGDLTMTS
+124 SAPSVINGDLTMTS
-138 SGGEAIT
+138 SGGGAIT

-168 SLTINGNFTADK
+168 SLTINGNFAADK
-180 TLFATY
+180 TLFAAY

-195 ANLKNSNFG
+195 ANLTNSNFG

-219 MVQAK
+219 IVQAK
-224 DFNENILKANNNAG
+224 DFNEDILKANNNAG
-238 ALLLKFASDYISTD
+238 ALLLKFAGDYISTD

-260 AGTIIDISDEDKY
+260 AATIIDISDKDKY
-273 GDGEKGLVDY
+273 GDGEKG
-283 KLSVQNCGGN
+283 
-293 KCLVDYK
+293 LVDYK

-310 CLVINGGATAAAKD
+310 CLVINGGATAAAKN
-324 KLVQLQVDIDA
+324 KLVQLQVDIDT
-335 IDKLLKNEFDFS
+335 IDKLLKNEFDSS
-347 QDEEWTK
+347 QGEEWEQ
-354 AKEALE
+354 AKETLKKQQAEIQTMLE
-360 KQKTELE
+360 
-367 QLKQEA
+367 EA
-373 EKNGGKIDDEKYIDL
+373 KKNGGKIDDEKYIDL
-388 VNKNSNLNLSAN
+388 VNKNLNLNLSAN

-524 GAMYGATIGVDK
+524 GAMYGATVGVDK

-542 LWGTYFTYAN
+542 LWGAYFTYAN

-594 KQDNVQTDGAYNSDY
+594 KQDNVQIDGAYNSDY

-667 SVEVGAE
+667 SIEVGAE

-711 FFTSIE
+711 FFTSVE

>member
-24 FAQEINLTES
+24 FAQEINLTQS
-34 SDVGNY
+34 SDIGNY

-57 GQDLNIKMGVWDLPN
+57 GQDLNIKMGVWDLP

-93 FTHNNGQN
+93 FTHNNDQN
-101 PAYVTNLNA
+101 PVYVTNLNA

-124 FAPSVINGDLTMTS
+124 SAPSVINGNLTMTS
-138 SGGEAIT
+138 SGGGAIT

-150 GSGIILYNG
+150 GSGIILYNGNG

-168 SLTINGNFTADK
+168 SLTINGNFAADK
-180 TLFATY
+180 TLFAAY

-195 ANLKNSNFG
+195 ANLTNSNFG

-219 MVQAK
+219 IVQAK

-238 ALLLKFASDYISTD
+238 ALLLKFAGDYISTD

-260 AGTIIDISDEDKY
+260 AVTIIDISDEDKY
-273 GDGEKGLVDY
+273 GDGEKG
-283 KLSVQNCGGN
+283 
-293 KCLVDYK
+293 LVDYK

-324 KLVQLQVDIDA
+324 KLVQLQVDIDT
-335 IDKLLKNEFDFS
+335 IDKLLKNEFDSS
-347 QDEEWTK
+347 QGEEWEQ
-354 AKEALE
+354 AKEALQE
-360 KQKTELE
+360 QKTKLE
-367 QLKQEA
+367 KLQQEA
-373 EKNGGKIDDEKYIDL
+373 MQNGGKIDDEKYIDL
-388 VNKNSNLNLSAN
+388 VNKNLNLNLSAN

-524 GAMYGATIGVDK
+524 GAMYGATVGVDK

-542 LWGTYFTYAN
+542 LWGAYFTYAN

-594 KQDNVQTDGAYNSDY
+594 KQDNVQIDGAYNSDY

-711 FFTSIE
+711 FFTSVE

>member
-24 FAQEINLTES
+24 FAQEINLAGS

-101 PAYVTNLNA
+101 PVYVTNLNA

-124 FAPSVINGDLTMTS
+124 SAPSVINGNLTMTS
-138 SGGEAIT
+138 SGGGAIT

-150 GSGIILYNG
+150 GSGIILYNGNG

-180 TLFATY
+180 TLFAAY

-195 ANLKNSNFG
+195 ANLTNSNFG

-219 MVQAK
+219 IVQAK

-238 ALLLKFASDYISTD
+238 ALLLKFAGDYISTD

-260 AGTIIDISDEDKY
+260 AATIIDISDEDKY

-293 KCLVDYK
+293 KCLV
-300 LSVQNCGGNK
+300 
-310 CLVINGGATAAAKD
+310 INGGATAVAKN
-324 KLVQLQVDIDA
+324 KLVQLQVDIDT
-335 IDKLLKNEFDFS
+335 IDKLLKNEFDSS
-347 QDEEWTK
+347 QGEEWEQ
-354 AKEALE
+354 AKEALK
-360 KQKTELE
+360 KQQAEIQTMLE
-367 QLKQEA
+367 EA

-388 VNKNSNLNLSAN
+388 VNKNLNLNLSAN

-524 GAMYGATIGVDK
+524 GAMYGATVGVDK

-542 LWGTYFTYAN
+542 LWGAYFTYAN

-594 KQDNVQTDGAYNSDY
+594 KQDNVQIDGAYNSDY

-711 FFTSIE
+711 FFTSVE

>member
-1 MKKNASSKILLSLG
+1 MKKNASSKILLILG

-24 FAQEINLTES
+24 FAQEINLTQS

-101 PAYVTNLNA
+101 PVYVTNLNA

-124 FAPSVINGDLTMTS
+124 SAPSVINGNLTMTS
-138 SGGEAIT
+138 SGAGTIT

-150 GSGIILYNG
+150 GSGIILYNGNG

-180 TLFATY
+180 TLFAAY

-195 ANLKNSNFG
+195 ANLTNSNFG

-219 MVQAK
+219 IVQAK

-238 ALLLKFASDYISTD
+238 ALLLKFAGDYISTD

-293 KCLVDYK
+293 KCLV
-300 LSVQNCGGNK
+300 
-310 CLVINGGATAAAKD
+310 INGGATAAAKD
-324 KLVQLQVDIDA
+324 KLVQLQVDIDT
-335 IDKLLKNEFDFS
+335 IDKLLKNEFDSS
-347 QDEEWTK
+347 QGEEWEQ
-354 AKEALE
+354 AKETLKKQQAEIQTMLE
-360 KQKTELE
+360 
-367 QLKQEA
+367 EA
-373 EKNGGKIDDEKYIDL
+373 KKNGGKIDDEKYIDL

-524 GAMYGATIGVDK
+524 GAMYGATVGVDK

-542 LWGTYFTYAN
+542 LWGAYFTYAN

-594 KQDNVQTDGAYNSDY
+594 KQDNVQIDGAYNSDY

-667 SVEVGAE
+667 SIEVGAE

-711 FFTSIE
+711 FFTSVE

-730 GGNVDFTNQ
+730 
-739 LSMNLGFG
+739 
-747 AKQILAGKVDNKN
+747 
-760 ETYLSGQVGLKYKF
+760 

>member
-24 FAQEINLTES
+24 FAQEINLTQS

-57 GQDLNIKMGVWDLPN
+57 GQDLSIKMGVWDLP
-72 DDYDSADYRL
+72 DDYDSDDYRL

-101 PAYVTNLNA
+101 PVYVTNLNA

-124 FAPSVINGDLTMTS
+124 FAPSVINGNLTMTS
-138 SGGEAIT
+138 SGAETIT

-150 GSGIILYNG
+150 GSGIILYNGNG

-180 TLFATY
+180 TLFAAY

-195 ANLKNSNFG
+195 ANLTNSNFG
-204 LMKRSYTDLEANNVV
+204 LMKHSYTDLEANNVV
-219 MVQAK
+219 IVQAK

-238 ALLLKFASDYISTD
+238 ALLLKFAGDYISTD

-260 AGTIIDISDEDKY
+260 AATIIDISDEDKY
-273 GDGEKGLVDY
+273 GDGEKG
-283 KLSVQNCGGN
+283 
-293 KCLVDYK
+293 LVDYK

-324 KLVQLQVDIDA
+324 KLVQLQVDIDT
-335 IDKLLKNEFDFS
+335 IDKLLKNEFDSS
-347 QDEEWTK
+347 QGEEWEQ
-354 AKEALE
+354 AKEALQE
-360 KQKTELE
+360 QKTKLE
-367 QLKQEA
+367 KLQQEA
-373 EKNGGKIDDEKYIDL
+373 MQNGGKIDDEKYIDL
-388 VNKNSNLNLSAN
+388 VNKNLNLNLSAN

-524 GAMYGATIGVDK
+524 GAMYGATVGVDK

-542 LWGTYFTYAN
+542 LWGAYFTYAN

-573 TINVAPQ
+573 TINIAPQ

-594 KQDNVQTDGAYNSDY
+594 KQDNVQIDGAYNSDY

-711 FFTSIE
+711 FFTSVE

>member
-24 FAQEINLTES
+24 FAQEINLTQS
-34 SDVGNY
+34 SGVENY
-40 FEENGKDINLK
+40 FEENGNDINLK

-57 GQDLNIKMGVWDLPN
+57 GQDLSIKMGVWDLPN

-101 PAYVTNLNA
+101 PVYVTNLNA

-124 FAPSVINGDLTMTS
+124 SAPSVINGNLTMTS
-138 SGGEAIT
+138 SGAETIT

-150 GSGIILYNG
+150 GSGIILYNGNG

-180 TLFATY
+180 TLFAAY

-195 ANLKNSNFG
+195 ANLTNSNFG

-219 MVQAK
+219 IVQAK

-238 ALLLKFASDYISTD
+238 ALLLKFAGDYISTD

-260 AGTIIDISDEDKY
+260 AATIIDISDEDKY
-273 GDGEKGLVDY
+273 GDGEKG
-283 KLSVQNCGGN
+283 
-293 KCLVDYK
+293 LVDYK

-324 KLVQLQVDIDA
+324 KLVQLQVDIDT
-335 IDKLLKNEFDFS
+335 IDKLLKNEFDSS
-347 QDEEWTK
+347 QGEEWEQ
-354 AKEALE
+354 AKETLKKQQAEIQTMLE
-360 KQKTELE
+360 
-367 QLKQEA
+367 EA
-373 EKNGGKIDDEKYIDL
+373 KKNGGKIDDEKYIDL
-388 VNKNSNLNLSAN
+388 VNKNLNLNLSAN

-524 GAMYGATIGVDK
+524 GAMYGATVGVDK

-542 LWGTYFTYAN
+542 LWGAYFTYAN

-594 KQDNVQTDGAYNSDY
+594 KQDNVQIDGAYNSDY

-711 FFTSIE
+711 FFTSVE

>member
-24 FAQEINLTES
+24 FAQEINLTQS

-57 GQDLNIKMGVWDLPN
+57 GQDLSIKMGVWDLP
-72 DDYDSADYRL
+72 DDYDSDDYRL

-101 PAYVTNLNA
+101 PVYVTNLNA

-124 FAPSVINGDLTMTS
+124 FAPSVINGNLTMTS
-138 SGGEAIT
+138 SGAETIT

-180 TLFATY
+180 TLFAAY

-195 ANLKNSNFG
+195 ANLTNSNFG
-204 LMKRSYTDLEANNVV
+204 LMKHSYTDLEANNVV
-219 MVQAK
+219 IVQAK

-238 ALLLKFASDYISTD
+238 ALLLKFAGDYISTD

-260 AGTIIDISDEDKY
+260 AATIIDISDEDKY
-273 GDGEKGLVDY
+273 GDGEKG
-283 KLSVQNCGGN
+283 
-293 KCLVDYK
+293 LVDYK

-324 KLVQLQVDIDA
+324 KLVQLQVDIDT
-335 IDKLLKNEFDFS
+335 IDKLLKNEFDSS
-347 QDEEWTK
+347 QGEEWEQ
-354 AKEALE
+354 AKETLKKQQAEIQTMLE
-360 KQKTELE
+360 
-367 QLKQEA
+367 EA
-373 EKNGGKIDDEKYIDL
+373 KKNGGKIDDEKYIDL
-388 VNKNSNLNLSAN
+388 VNKNLNLNLSAN

-524 GAMYGATIGVDK
+524 GAMYGATVGVDK

-573 TINVAPQ
+573 TINIAPQ

-594 KQDNVQTDGAYNSDY
+594 KQDNVQIDGAYNSDY

-661 MKNNSV
+661 IKNNSV

-711 FFTSIE
+711 FFTSVE

>member
-24 FAQEINLTES
+24 FAQEINLTQS

-93 FTHNNGQN
+93 FTHNNDQN
-101 PAYVTNLNA
+101 PVYVTNLNA

-124 FAPSVINGDLTMTS
+124 FAPSVINGNLTMTS
-138 SGGEAIT
+138 SGGGAIT

-150 GSGIILYNG
+150 GSGIILYNGNG

-168 SLTINGNFTADK
+168 SLTINGNFAADK
-180 TLFATY
+180 TLFAAY

-195 ANLKNSNFG
+195 ANLTNSNFG

-219 MVQAK
+219 IVQAK

-238 ALLLKFASDYISTD
+238 ALLLKFAGDYISTD

-293 KCLVDYK
+293 KCLV
-300 LSVQNCGGNK
+300 
-310 CLVINGGATAAAKD
+310 INGGATAAAKD
-324 KLVQLQVDIDA
+324 KLVQLQVDIDT
-335 IDKLLKNEFDFS
+335 IDKLLKNEFDSS
-347 QDEEWTK
+347 QGEEWEQ
-354 AKEALE
+354 AKETLKKQQAEIQTMLE
-360 KQKTELE
+360 
-367 QLKQEA
+367 EA
-373 EKNGGKIDDEKYIDL
+373 KKNGGKIDDEKYIDL
-388 VNKNSNLNLSAN
+388 VNKNLNLNLSAN

-524 GAMYGATIGVDK
+524 GAMYGATVGVDK

-542 LWGTYFTYAN
+542 LWGAYFTYAN

-630 LFIKPFAGVNY
+630 LFIKPFVGVNY

-711 FFTSIE
+711 FFTSVE

>member
-24 FAQEINLTES
+24 FAQEINLTQS

-57 GQDLNIKMGVWDLPN
+57 GQDLSIKMGVWDLP
-72 DDYDSADYRL
+72 DDYDSDDYRL

-101 PAYVTNLNA
+101 PVYVTNLNA

-124 FAPSVINGDLTMTS
+124 FAPSVINGNLTMTS
-138 SGGEAIT
+138 SGAETIT

-150 GSGIILYNG
+150 GSGIILYNGNG

-180 TLFATY
+180 TLFAAY

-195 ANLKNSNFG
+195 ANLTNSNFG
-204 LMKRSYTDLEANNVV
+204 LMKHSYTDLEANNVV
-219 MVQAK
+219 IVQAK

-238 ALLLKFASDYISTD
+238 ALLLKFAGDYISTD

-260 AGTIIDISDEDKY
+260 AATIIDISDEDKY
-273 GDGEKGLVDY
+273 GDGEKG
-283 KLSVQNCGGN
+283 
-293 KCLVDYK
+293 LVDYK

-324 KLVQLQVDIDA
+324 KLVQLQVDIDT
-335 IDKLLKNEFDFS
+335 IDKLLKNEFDSS
-347 QDEEWTK
+347 QGEEWEQ
-354 AKEALE
+354 AKEALQE
-360 KQKTELE
+360 QKTKLE
-367 QLKQEA
+367 KLQQEA
-373 EKNGGKIDDEKYIDL
+373 MQNGGKIDDEKYIDL

-524 GAMYGATIGVDK
+524 GAMYGATVGVDK

-542 LWGTYFTYAN
+542 LWGAYFTYAN

-594 KQDNVQTDGAYNSDY
+594 KQDNVQIDGAYNSDY

-661 MKNNSV
+661 IKNNSV

-711 FFTSIE
+711 FFTSVE

>member
-24 FAQEINLTES
+24 FAQEINLTQS

-93 FTHNNGQN
+93 FTHNNDQN
-101 PAYVTNLNA
+101 PVYVTNLNA

-124 FAPSVINGDLTMTS
+124 FAPSVINGNLTMTS
-138 SGGEAIT
+138 SGAGAIT
-145 EDEKK
+145 EDEQK

-159 AVEGKSANG
+159 VEGKSANG

-195 ANLKNSNFG
+195 ANLTNSNFG

-219 MVQAK
+219 IVQAK

-238 ALLLKFASDYISTD
+238 ALLLKFAGDYISTD

-293 KCLVDYK
+293 KCLV
-300 LSVQNCGGNK
+300 
-310 CLVINGGATAAAKD
+310 INGGATAAAKD

-335 IDKLLKNEFDFS
+335 IDKLLKNEFDSS
-347 QDEEWTK
+347 QGEEWEQ
-354 AKEALE
+354 AKETLKKQQAEIQTMLE
-360 KQKTELE
+360 
-367 QLKQEA
+367 EA
-373 EKNGGKIDDEKYIDL
+373 KKNGGKIDDEKYIDL
-388 VNKNSNLNLSAN
+388 VNKNLNLNLSAN

-524 GAMYGATIGVDK
+524 GAMYGATVGVDK

-542 LWGTYFTYAN
+542 LWGAYFTYAN

-594 KQDNVQTDGAYNSDY
+594 KQDNVQIDGAYNSDY

-711 FFTSIE
+711 FFTSVE

>member
-24 FAQEINLTES
+24 FAQEINLTQS

-93 FTHNNGQN
+93 FTHNNDQN
-101 PAYVTNLNA
+101 PVYVTNLNA

-124 FAPSVINGDLTMTS
+124 SAPSVINGNLTMTS
-138 SGGEAIT
+138 SGGGAIT

-150 GSGIILYNG
+150 GSGIILYNGNG

-168 SLTINGNFTADK
+168 SLTINGNFAADK
-180 TLFATY
+180 TLFAAY

-195 ANLKNSNFG
+195 ANLTNSNFG

-219 MVQAK
+219 IVQAK

-238 ALLLKFASDYISTD
+238 ALLLKFAGDYISTD

-260 AGTIIDISDEDKY
+260 AATIIDISDEDKY

-293 KCLVDYK
+293 KCLV
-300 LSVQNCGGNK
+300 
-310 CLVINGGATAAAKD
+310 INGGATAAAKN

-335 IDKLLKNEFDFS
+335 IDKLLKSEFDSS
-347 QDEEWTK
+347 QDEEWK
-354 AKEALE
+354 QAKEALE
-360 KQKTELE
+360 KQKTEIQTMLE
-367 QLKQEA
+367 EA
-373 EKNGGKIDDEKYIDL
+373 KKNGGKIDDEKYIDL
-388 VNKNSNLNLSAN
+388 VNKNLNLNLSAN

-524 GAMYGATIGVDK
+524 GAMYGATVGVDK

-542 LWGTYFTYAN
+542 LWGAYFTYAN

-594 KQDNVQTDGAYNSDY
+594 KQDNVQIDGAYNSDY

-661 MKNNSV
+661 IKNNSV

-711 FFTSIE
+711 FFTSVE

>member
-24 FAQEINLTES
+24 FAQEINLTQS

-57 GQDLNIKMGVWDLPN
+57 GQDLSIKMGVWDLPN

-93 FTHNNGQN
+93 FTHNNDQN
-101 PAYVTNLNA
+101 PVYVTNLNA

-124 FAPSVINGDLTMTS
+124 FAPSVINGNLTMTS
-138 SGGEAIT
+138 SGGGAIT

-150 GSGIILYNG
+150 GSGIILYNGNG

-168 SLTINGNFTADK
+168 SLTINGNFAADK
-180 TLFATY
+180 TLFAAY

-195 ANLKNSNFG
+195 ANLTNSNFG

-219 MVQAK
+219 IVQAK

-238 ALLLKFASDYISTD
+238 ALLLKFAGDYISTD

-293 KCLVDYK
+293 KCLV
-300 LSVQNCGGNK
+300 
-310 CLVINGGATAAAKD
+310 INGGATAAAKD
-324 KLVQLQVDIDA
+324 KLVQLQVDIDT
-335 IDKLLKNEFDFS
+335 IDKLLKNEFDSS
-347 QDEEWTK
+347 QGEEWEQ
-354 AKEALE
+354 AKETLKKQQAEIQTMLE
-360 KQKTELE
+360 
-367 QLKQEA
+367 EA
-373 EKNGGKIDDEKYIDL
+373 KKNGGKIDDEKYIDL
-388 VNKNSNLNLSAN
+388 VNKNLNLNLSAN

-524 GAMYGATIGVDK
+524 GAMYGATVGVDK

-542 LWGTYFTYAN
+542 LWGAYFTYAN

-594 KQDNVQTDGAYNSDY
+594 KQDNVQIDGAYNSDY

-711 FFTSIE
+711 FFTSVE

>member
-15 VATLLYSSA
+15 VATLLYSGA
-24 FAQEINLTES
+24 FAAEITFN
-34 SDVGNY
+34 SDSDLNTH
-40 FEENGKDINLK
+40 FDINEKDNVATFK
-51 NPDKYK
+51 NENYK
-57 GQDLNIKMGVWDLPN
+57 NQDLTFKINTLAF
-72 DDYDSADYRL
+72 DDAPEDAKI
-82 NIDIGKNNTLS
+82 NIDLGNNSLTLENTRNS
-93 FTHNNGQN
+93 GGEAAALVRNFN
-101 PAYVTNLNA
+101 VD
-110 TAKEVKTTD
+110 AKDFKTTD
-119 IVLQA
+119 IGLSYFNA
-124 FAPSVINGDLTMTS
+124 GIINANFTMV
-138 SGGEAIT
+138 
-145 EDEKK
+145 
-150 GSGIILYNG
+150 GSGEDFDLDNIDKNKASSLLIFNG
-159 AVEGKSANG
+159 SRENTNDTVNG
-168 SLTINGNFTADK
+168 SLTVNGDFS
-180 TLFATY
+180 AT
-186 GNFVKVNGT
+186 NSAIVSMKSDTFKVNGT
-195 ANLKNSNFG
+195 ATIEKSGLGFLSQSYSNLDVNDFIA
-204 LMKRSYTDLEANNVV
+204 LR
-219 MVQAK
+219 AK
-224 DFNENILKANNNAG
+224 DIKTDKLNDETNAG
-238 ALLLKFASDYISTD
+238 ALILKSASSYIDESLLNDDDYVASLD
-252 VQGKDPLE
+252 VT
-260 AGTIIDISDEDKY
+260 AEDNKY
-273 GDGEKGLVDY
+273 GGVFVDY
-283 KLSVQNCGGN
+283 KLSLKNCGG
-293 KCLVDYK
+293 D
-300 LSVQNCGGNK
+300 K
-310 CLVINGGATAAAKD
+310 CLVINGGATAAAK
-324 KLVQLQVDIDA
+324 KLTNQIAVDLEAITRIIDGL
-335 IDKLLKNEFDFS
+335 DNE
-347 QDEEWTK
+347 Q
-354 AKEALE
+354 AKEALQE
-360 KQKTELE
+360 QKTELE
-367 QLKQEA
+367 QFKQEA

-524 GAMYGATIGVDK
+524 GAMYGATVGVDK

-573 TINVAPQ
+573 TINIAPQ

-594 KQDNVQTDGAYNSDY
+594 KQDNVQIDGAYNSDY

-620 GRVFDFSDNT
+620 GRVFDLSDNT

-711 FFTSIE
+711 FFTSVE